1 MELLD
6 TTDAVI
12 DALGGTAKVAR
23 LVGANPTNVSSC
35 RGRTFPS
42 RWYFIMTGALAPRY
56 TALPSL
62 WKQVV
67 LSEDPKLAAE

>member
-6 TTDAVI
+6 TTDKVI
-12 DALGGTAKVAR
+12 AALGGTFKVAR

-35 RGRTFPS
+35 RGRTFPA
-42 RWYFIMTGALAPRY
+42 RWYFVMTGALAPRY
-56 TALPSL
+56 AALPSL

-67 LSEDPKLAAE
+67 VSREAAE